1 MPDEERKK
9 TRPQFVT
16 DRNRSEWPLSHSW
29 YTSTFDII
37 LGIATHCASKP
48 HGRCSS
54 DFEDR
59 FLHRFGSVHI
69 SRRSHCRE
77 QLEIKY
83 SGGSYWKKEKE
94 ITTPSWA
101 LHTVRLHFF
110 TKQTS
115 SLNPVGTKPRGHM
128 LLIASAD
135 RHKAD
140 NPYFP
145 LAFWWKQHSSK
156 ATNMLYCQ
164 KEKNSWQRT
173 KAGKIFVCLPDV
185 IYTSL
190 DSAECTQEKNERQ
203 GGSTVECPLC
213 SSSSTL
219 HLLSTQMQ
227 HKHTPKASVTPISL
241 LITQE
246 PDHFIRTS

>member
-29 YTSTFDII
+29 YTSAFDTI

-94 ITTPSWA
+94 INTPSRA

-145 LAFWWKQHSSK
+145 LAFWWESN
-156 ATNMLYCQ
+156 TLRR
-164 KEKNSWQRT
+164 QRT
-173 KAGKIFVCLPDV
+173 CCIARRKRTAGNELKQVKFLFVCQTL
-185 IYTSL
+185 
-190 DSAECTQEKNERQ
+190 
-203 GGSTVECPLC
+203 
-213 SSSSTL
+213 STL
-219 HLLSTQMQ
+219 PSILQNA
-227 HKHTPKASVTPISL
+227 HKRKMKGKEAAL
-241 LITQE
+241 
-246 PDHFIRTS
+246 